1 MQCLGRSVI
10 FLLASMGMAVAQTNA
25 GAITGTIT
33 DQQAAAMAGV
43 KVTATNLATNVQQS
57 STTSNAGVY
66 ALPALEPGSYRL
78 TAEAAGFN
86 KLVRGPIRVV
96 TSTTVNL
103 DLEMPVG
110 NTTVE
115 VTVTAEAP
123 LVQEATSTIA
133 YSVNQK
139 QIDELPLANQSALQV
154 MSLLPGIVGE
164 PGSEAAAV
172 TTGYVTPGGGLSV
185 SGGRMGSTQY
195 MADGVSNTSQF
206 LGRISQSFSS
216 DAIAEVSVQ
225 QNSYSAEYGRVG
237 GGVVN
242 MTTKSGT
249 NQLHGTLF
257 SFSQNDILNAAPYR
271 NTFDRKGMVR
281 YWRGGVDVGGPVMIP
296 KIYDGRNRTFFFA
309 GFEPLR
315 QYTQSSGF
323 ARVATDAERE
333 GDFSQSVYNTA
344 TNQKI
349 YVFRQFEYNLSG
361 TGLTNQRIVL
371 PANTAYP
378 QFPNNVIPKNLISPI
393 GQKVLKL
400 QPMPNM
406 PLNALGQNYSVFRN
420 VRNTDN
426 RFLVKAD
433 QVIRSNNRMS
443 FRVAQV
449 PVHGERYFMGGLI
462 EQVPTDTSTGTNLAF
477 TDTHTWGGNKVN
489 EFRAGFN
496 RSSITRREKNS
507 QLEQDYFAQFG
518 FPSVLKKGFP
528 TLSTGDSQVQS
539 FGSSVGNYEIDN
551 FFQVTDIVN
560 YTRGK
565 HNIKTGFE
573 FQAPQ
578 QNLIDYANVGGSWSF
593 NSSMT
598 NIGSG
603 STAAVLGIP
612 NAQTGFGIA
621 SLLLAY
627 PNSVSMAPAV
637 IPYQYRWKYY
647 AGFLQDDFKAARRLT
662 LNLGV
667 RYQVEVPRSEKHHN
681 QGYFVPGTVT
691 TSTGAQAGG
700 YLQLNGLGGAINTL
714 WPTRYN
720 NWEPRIGFAYRLPK
734 LVPGLSVLRGG
745 YAITHTPTT
754 GLFRIPIPDLSPRA
768 AALAANGSANGG
780 YVQMDNFPL
789 VIPNRGFSFPSGG
802 KVVDLTN
809 VQTVYNLNP
818 NVTIPYVQQWNFGLG
833 WQWGNNY
840 GLEMNYVGN
849 KGTKLFGPSSLY
861 NTINLPVYAQQ
872 YLAGVNMAERVPNP
886 AGLQDQNGNPITVAR
901 QDLLRGIPTMSSIG
915 DPLAQGYNSSYNALQ
930 MNFVKRFTHGVQ
942 FNINYTWM
950 KSTDNSSCDGQFC
963 NDNIQNWGVGFPQ
976 LRGGSRRL
984 EHSISVYDIPSVF
997 RFNYNWDLPAGR
1009 GKLLGRNAPSW
1020 LNQFVGNWK
1029 MSGTGSASSGLPL
1042 QALLGNTAGF
1052 PDDVG
1057 QIRPNIVPGVNA
1069 VMPGWRE
1076 NVNNPATQRAP
1087 YVNSLAVFTPPAFL
1101 TTGTATRVLDNIRMP
1116 HTVTYNMAILKEFYI
1131 KEQMRFAFR
1140 AELYGAFNHPY
1151 FQTNGNNFTV
1161 YQNLDYSKVSA
1172 ANNFTPAVTSA
1183 NVNPAYADIGA
1194 NIGGTR
1200 RIQLGLKFYF

>member
-1 MQCLGRSVI
+1 MRFFLGS
-10 FLLASMGMAVAQTNA
+10 LLIVLFAGSLSAQTNA
-25 GAITGTIT
+25 GALTGTIT
-33 DQQAAAMAGV
+33 DQQTAAMSGV
-43 KVTATNLATNVQQS
+43 RVTATNLANNVQQS
-57 STTSNAGVY
+57 STTSNAGIY
-66 ALPALEPGSYRL
+66 SLPGLEPGSYRL
-78 TAEAAGFN
+78 VAEISGFN
-86 KLVRGPIRVV
+86 KLIREPIQVV
-96 TSTTVNL
+96 TSTTTNL
-103 DLEMPVG
+103 DLEMTVG

-115 VTVTAEAP
+115 VTVKTEAP
-123 LVQEATSTIA
+123 LVQEANSTIA
-133 YSVNQK
+133 YSVNLK

-154 MSLLPGIVGE
+154 MSLLPGVVGE
-164 PGSEAAAV
+164 PGSEQASV

-242 MTTKSGT
+242 MTTRSGT

-271 NTFDRKGMVR
+271 NTFDKKGMVR
-281 YWRGGVDVGGPVMIP
+281 YWRGGVDIGGPVFIP
-296 KIYDGRNRTFFFA
+296 KLYDGRNRTFFFA
-309 GFEPLR
+309 GYEPLR
-315 QYTQSSGF
+315 QYTQISGF
-323 ARVATDAERE
+323 ARVATELERQ

-344 TNQKI
+344 TNQKVYI
-349 YVFRQFEYNLSG
+349 FRQFDYNMSG
-361 TGLTNQRIVL
+361 TALTNNRIIL

-378 QFPNNVIPKNLISPI
+378 QFPNSVIPKNLISPI
-393 GQKVLKL
+393 GQRMLSL
-400 QPMPNM
+400 QPLPNM

-420 VRNTDN
+420 VRNKDN
-426 RFLVKAD
+426 RFLIKVD
-433 QVIRSNNRMS
+433 QIITSNNRMS
-443 FRVAQV
+443 FRISQV
-449 PVHGERYFMGGLI
+449 PTQGERAFMGGLI
-462 EQVPTDTSTGTNLAF
+462 EQVPTDASTGTNLAF

-496 RSSITRREKNS
+496 RSSIVRREKDS
-507 QLEQDYFAQFG
+507 QLAEDYFSQYG
-518 FPSVLKKGFP
+518 FPSILKNGFP

-539 FGSSVGNYEIDN
+539 FGSSVGNYQIDN
-551 FFQVTDIVN
+551 LYQVTDIVN

-565 HNIKTGFE
+565 HNLKTGFE

-578 QNLIDYANVGGSWSF
+578 QNIIDYANVGGSWSF
-593 NSSMT
+593 NAGMT
-598 NIGSG
+598 NIGAG
-603 STAAVLGIP
+603 NTGTVLGIP
-612 NAQTGFGIA
+612 NAQTGFGLA
-621 SLLLAY
+621 SLLLGF

-647 AGFLQDDFKAARRLT
+647 AAFLQDDYKVTRRLT

-667 RYQVEVPRSEKHHN
+667 RYQIEVPRSEKHHN
-681 QGYFVPGTVT
+681 QGYFVPGNVT
-691 TSTGAQAGG
+691 TSNGAQAGG

-720 NWEPRIGFAYRLPK
+720 NWEPRIGFAYRLPEII
-734 LVPGLSVLRGG
+734 PGLSVLRGG

-768 AALAANGSANGG
+768 SALAANGSANGG

-789 VIPNRGFSFPSGG
+789 VLPNQGFNFPANG
-802 KVVDLTN
+802 KVVDLAN
-809 VQTVYNLNP
+809 IQTVYNLNP

-833 WQWGNNY
+833 WQWGANY

-861 NTINLPVYAQQ
+861 NTINLPQYAQQ
-872 YLAGVNMAERVPNP
+872 FLAGANMTDRVPNP
-886 AGLQDQNGNPITVAR
+886 AGLTDQNGNIITVAR
-901 QDLLRGIPTMSSIG
+901 QDLLRSIPTMTSIG

-930 MNFVKRFTHGVQ
+930 LNFIKRFTHGLQ

-976 LRGGSRRL
+976 LRGGNRKL

-997 RFNYNWDLPAGR
+997 RFNYNWDLPVGR
-1009 GKLLGRNAPSW
+1009 GKLFGRNIPGWA
-1020 LNQFVGNWK
+1020 NQFIGNWK
-1029 MSGTGSASSGLPL
+1029 LTGAGSASSGLPL

-1057 QIRPNIVPGVNA
+1057 QIRPNIVPGVDPIN
-1069 VMPGWRE
+1069 PGWRQ

-1101 TTGTATRVLDNIRMP
+1101 NTGTATRVLDSIRMP
-1116 HTVTYNMAILKEFYI
+1116 ATTTYNMAILKEFII
-1131 KEQMRFAFR
+1131 KDQTRFAFR
-1140 AELYGAFNHPY
+1140 AELYGALNHPF

-1161 YQNLDYSKVSA
+1161 FQNLDYSKVSA
-1172 ANNFTPAVTSA
+1172 ANNFTPTVTSA
-1183 NVNPAYADIGA
+1183 NINPGYADIGS